1 MKGKLSLL
9 VGGAIGYVLG
19 TRAGREQYDKIV
31 AQAQGLW
38 GSPKVQDAKAQ
49 AQDFAKEK
57 GPQVTQKVA
66 DAASGAAS
74 AAQDKVTGSSGDS
87 SSTSSTG
94 GSGTSG
100 TSGGTTTGTSTGTST
115 STGTT
120 SSTGT
125 TGTGGTTTGAK
136 PTSPPTT

>member
-38 GSPKVQDAKAQ
+38 GNPKVQDAKAQ
-49 AQDFAKEK
+49 AQDFAKQK
-57 GPQVTQKVA
+57 GPEVGQKVA

-74 AAQDKVTGSSGDS
+74 AAQDKVGGSGGKSS
-87 SSTSSTG
+87 SSTT
-94 GSGTSG
+94 
-100 TSGGTTTGTSTGTST
+100 TTTGTST
-115 STGTT
+115 TGA
-120 SSTGT
+120 
-125 TGTGGTTTGAK
+125 TGGTTPTGTTTPP
-136 PTSPPTT
+136 PTS

>member
-38 GSPKVQDAKAQ
+38 GNPKVQDAKVQ

-57 GPQVTQKVA
+57 GPEVGRKVA

-74 AAQDKVTGSSGDS
+74 AAQDKVGG
-87 SSTSSTG
+87 G
-94 GSGTSG
+94 GSGTTDS
-100 TSGGTTTGTSTGTST
+100 SSSSSGTTTGSEGGIP
-115 STGTT
+115 TGTT
-120 SSTGT
+120 PAGT
-125 TGTGGTTTGAK
+125 TRPATT
-136 PTSPPTT
+136 S